1 MDYGP
6 NRLGHWDWESY
17 MWVSSCL
24 ERRAVETYVMA
35 AWTGFFKSLILL
47 YWLPPTSS
55 TPDSPCASDP
65 LTPEARAWDS
75 PSPSSWFPS

>member
-1 MDYGP
+1 
-6 NRLGHWDWESY
+6 
-17 MWVSSCL
+17 
-24 ERRAVETYVMA
+24 MA
-35 AWTGFFKSLILL
+35 ARTGFFKSLILL
-47 YWLPPTSS
+47 YWPPPTSF